1 MSLHLSV
8 LVLVVLLL
16 SALGA
21 VTAPDLRAPEARAAA
36 GVYPGELCLR
46 HSRLHRCA

>member
-1 MSLHLSV
+1 MRLSALA
-8 LVLVVLLL
+8 LVLLLL

-21 VTAPDLRAPEARAAA
+21 VTASGLRAPDARAAA

>member
-1 MSLHLSV
+1 MALRLSV
-8 LVLVVLLL
+8 LALVLL

-21 VTAPDLRAPEARAAA
+21 AMAMDPRAPETTAASSF
-36 GVYPGELCLR
+36 YPGELCLR